1 MRSALVAFACVV
13 LLSGCTDADWDHLT
27 SFGEAAPQDVATAAP
42 APAIA
47 APPPDTSFCQAVAR
61 QDATGNAFDAATQTR
76 VAQQSYAQCM
86 ALYSK

>member
-1 MRSALVAFACVV
+1 MRSALVAFASLV

-27 SFGEAAPQDVATAAP
+27 DFDKPAPQEVVAA

-47 APPPDTSFCQAVAR
+47 ARPPDTAFCQAVAQ
-61 QDATGNAFDAATQTR
+61 QDATGGAFDAATQTR
-76 VAQQSYAQCM
+76 VAQTSYAQCM